1 MGRYGLLP
9 QDELKYEKL
18 VQELAA
24 GVLMTRQG
32 LPATI
37 SKENRSLI
45 PYWERE
51 LYESPK
57 KLEAI
62 IERDVN
68 NAVEVIDKNLRGVTL
83 NYEAIR
89 NRLPM
94 KQEMLTPKE
103 YGVTEMLSNF
113 PNEKSKEVVIV
124 KDVKNGIAD
133 VILPKGASLEMGK
146 EISGIRKDRIATAL
160 HKEGV
165 KDVNFFN
172 SGGDFALKQKNS
184 YFRDKEVSLARLKQY
199 EFVERRPLEVQSKIK
214 ESKEVVIEKFTHLK
228 NEKGHYELFIKPQ
241 GEPSFA
247 VEMVAEQRQK
257 YFALRKEA
265 NNNVPSAQKALSDM
279 AKYYYNIATE
289 KPEIK
294 HDLIMPKVPE
304 NIDITKIV
312 RPTISK
318 DENGNKYVMAT
329 INNKFEKAP
338 VTNEQWHKMWLADDM
353 PAYKRAV
360 AAVSFAP
367 KILQSQEVEKKEEQV
382 AETENMDNTQ
392 AKKYRLD
399 ETDRIDFYDH
409 TLYRIIAL
417 KDFSDVKA
425 GDKGGYVESED
436 NLSHDGDAWIYDKAH
451 VAGNAKV
458 RDNAQVSGDTEI
470 HGYTQIAGNAR
481 VSGYGE
487 LNVDD
492 TIKENVVLNFGHND
506 SASESESLSVDE
518 SRRKGLSR

>member
-1 MGRYGLLP
+1 M
-9 QDELKYEKL
+9 
-18 VQELAA
+18 
-24 GVLMTRQG
+24 
-32 LPATI
+32 
-37 SKENRSLI
+37 SL
-45 PYWERE
+45 
-51 LYESPK
+51 
-57 KLEAI
+57 
-62 IERDVN
+62 
-68 NAVEVIDKNLRGVTL
+68 G
-83 NYEAIR
+83 
-89 NRLPM
+89 
-94 KQEMLTPKE
+94 
-103 YGVTEMLSNF
+103 
-113 PNEKSKEVVIV
+113 
-124 KDVKNGIAD
+124 
-133 VILPKGASLEMGK
+133 
-146 EISGIRKDRIATAL
+146 
-160 HKEGV
+160 
-165 KDVNFFN
+165 
-172 SGGDFALKQKNS
+172 
-184 YFRDKEVSLARLKQY
+184 RLKQY

-304 NIDITKIV
+304 NIDMTKIV

-382 AETENMDNTQ
+382 TETENMDN
-392 AKKYRLD
+392 AKGKKYRLD
-399 ETDRIDFYDH
+399 ETDSMNVNGY

-417 KDFSDVKA
+417 KDFADVKA
-425 GDKGGYVESED
+425 GDKGGYIYVED
-436 NLSHDGDAWIYDKAH
+436 NLSHDGDAWAYDNAH
-451 VAGNAKV
+451 IFGNAKVSGNAKV
-458 RDNAQVSGDTEI
+458 RDNAFVYDSTQVSDNV
-470 HGYTQIAGNAR
+470 QIYGSAEVHTTGKISDNAQIFGNAEIWDSAE
-481 VSGYGE
+481 VSGNAKVYDYANVINEAHIKDDAQVFGKATVYGFTQVGGNAWITGDGV
-487 LNVDD
+487 LSVNS
-492 TIKENVVLNFGHND
+492 TITEDVVLKSEQSNN
-506 SASESESLSVDE
+506 ESESLSVEE
-518 SRRKGLSR
+518 SRRKGLGI